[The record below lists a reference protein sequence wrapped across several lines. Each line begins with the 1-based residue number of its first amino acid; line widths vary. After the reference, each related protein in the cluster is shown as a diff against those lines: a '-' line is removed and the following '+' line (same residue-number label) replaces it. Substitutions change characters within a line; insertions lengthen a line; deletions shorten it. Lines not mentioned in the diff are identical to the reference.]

1 VCDDSCI
8 RVDHSSYA
16 AGPARIGTKVLMRLF
31 DHHLE
36 IRDMDTKVLLRT
48 HARAQR
54 PGSLTLPEEERIFNP
69 SRQTKALF
77 RQAQEIGPAAHA
89 LCEQLF
95 SQQGRVGQRQLWGIV
110 GLVKHYPHRLIN
122 QACQQALDSGIC
134 SYRHIK
140 ATTHALLTN
149 LIATVDREDAFAP
162 TNRLIQTHPLI
173 RPMEVY
179 ADLFT
184 HAASSGDD
192 TGRIT
197 TTHNP

>member
-1 VCDDSCI
+1 
-8 RVDHSSYA
+8 
-16 AGPARIGTKVLMRLF
+16 MRLF